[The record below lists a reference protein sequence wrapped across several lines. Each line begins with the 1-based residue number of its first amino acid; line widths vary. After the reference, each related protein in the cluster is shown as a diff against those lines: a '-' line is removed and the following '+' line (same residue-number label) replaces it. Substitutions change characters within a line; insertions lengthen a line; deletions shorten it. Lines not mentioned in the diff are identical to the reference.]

1 MLETESKRKR
11 WPHTEKNHQ
20 KADTNK
26 KLSEKNKMEKS
37 LKKET
42 ILLTSTINFNCS
54 ISEEQ
59 NFIESLG
66 AELRIIFFI
75 SHKIKIPVFAKL

>member
-1 MLETESKRKR
+1 
-11 WPHTEKNHQ
+11 
-20 KADTNK
+20 
-26 KLSEKNKMEKS
+26 MEKS

-66 AELRIIFFI
+66 AELRIIFYFTQNQNTSI
-75 SHKIKIPVFAKL
+75 CQTIIYINYLLFVIEIQFKFNTESF

>member
-1 MLETESKRKR
+1 
-11 WPHTEKNHQ
+11 
-20 KADTNK
+20 
-26 KLSEKNKMEKS
+26 MEKS

-42 ILLTSTINFNCS
+42 ILLTSTINFICS

-66 AELRIIFFI
+66 AELRIIFYFTQNQNTSI
-75 SHKIKIPVFAKL
+75 CQTIIYINYLLFVIEIQFKFNTESF